1 MREEIVESRGEEEM
15 SGNNEIRLKR
25 KRCTIVRGGQARWKS
40 KQAQCETIA
49 LRELIELATGNSGF
63 AKRDWTPQIRYK
75 ESSVNGKTSTTTT
88 TIQKRQC
95 ETFAQFWSL
104 SDSYNSIILN
114 NLEFLKTRW
123 TIADSREEVRISL
136 KELVSRL
143 TTCRKLNRSLTT
155 NQTTVGSNQEILS
168 PEARVE

>member
-1 MREEIVESRGEEEM
+1 MESRGEEEM

-25 KRCTIVRGGQARWKS
+25 KRCTIVRGGQAR
-40 KQAQCETIA
+40 CETIA

-114 NLEFLKTRW
+114 NLEFLKTR
-123 TIADSREEVRISL
+123 
-136 KELVSRL
+136 
-143 TTCRKLNRSLTT
+143 
-155 NQTTVGSNQEILS
+155 
-168 PEARVE
+168 